1 MSEEILVNVTTQE
14 TRVAVIEN
22 SILQEIHIERSQ
34 KRGVVGNIYKGRV
47 SRVLPG
53 MQAAFI
59 DIGLERTGFLQIS
72 DITNTNFDGNF
83 EQIENNNEQ
92 RIESIIKENEEVL
105 VQVIKDPIG
114 NKGARLTTHL
124 SIPSRYI
131 VLTPKYPFIGVSK
144 KIENVDKKV
153 LLKSIRGLLQLLVI
167 SEFAAI

>member
-22 SILQEIHIERSQ
+22 GILQEIHIERSQ

-83 EQIENNNEQ
+83 EQIENNNGQ
-92 RIESIIKENEEVL
+92 KNRFN
-105 VQVIKDPIG
+105 
-114 NKGARLTTHL
+114 
-124 SIPSRYI
+124 Y
-131 VLTPKYPFIGVSK
+131 
-144 KIENVDKKV
+144 
-153 LLKSIRGLLQLLVI
+153 
-167 SEFAAI
+167 